1 MKRVIAIASLAAALL
16 AGTALAQSPPS
27 EPPAQ
32 DNRRE
37 APIPNRSI
45 KLTAEQGYTIK
56 ENVLP
61 GGAENA
67 NKGGGTTGSANGK
80 FEIGGKVP
88 VTSDLKDFPDI
99 VKQKVPAVKTYKYL
113 ISDNQVLIV
122 DTKDNTIAD
131 ILK

>member
-1 MKRVIAIASLAAALL
+1 MKRVITIVSLAAALL

-27 EPPAQ
+27 PSQTAPQ
-32 DNRRE
+32 E

-45 KLTAEQGYTIK
+45 KLTAEQGYIIK
-56 ENVLP
+56 ENVIP
-61 GGAENA
+61 GGADNA
-67 NKGGGTTGSANGK
+67 NKSGGTTGSANGK

-88 VTSDLKDFPDI
+88 ASAELKDFPDI
-99 VKQKVPAVKTYKYL
+99 VQQKVPAVKTYKYM
-113 ISDNQVLIV
+113 ISDNQVVIV

>member
-1 MKRVIAIASLAAALL
+1 MKRAITIVAVATALL
-16 AGTALAQSPPS
+16 AGSALAQSPT
-27 EPPAQ
+27 PPAGQ
-32 DNRRE
+32 NDKRE

-45 KLTAEQGYTIK
+45 KLTAEQGYIIK
-56 ENVLP
+56 ENVIP

-88 VTSDLKDFPDI
+88 ASAELKDFPEL
-99 VKQKVPAVKTYKYL
+99 VQQKVPAVKTYKYM
-113 ISDNQVLIV
+113 ISDNQVVIV

>member
-1 MKRVIAIASLAAALL
+1 MKRVITIVALATALL
-16 AGTALAQSPPS
+16 AGGAIAQSSPPS
-27 EPPAQ
+27 PAQ
-32 DNRRE
+32 ETPKETPKE

-45 KLTAEQGYTIK
+45 KLTAEQSYVIR

-61 GGAENA
+61 NGDAA
-67 NKGGGTTGSANGK
+67 TTGKGEDSK

-88 VTSDLKDFPDI
+88 ADAALKDFPEL
-99 VKQKVPAVKTYKYL
+99 VAQKVPAVKSYKYL
-113 ISDNQVLIV
+113 ISDNQVVIV

>member
-1 MKRVIAIASLAAALL
+1 MKRVLTIVAIAAGLL

-27 EPPAQ
+27 PSQTAPQ
-32 DNRRE
+32 E

-45 KLTAEQGYTIK
+45 KLTAEQGYIIK
-56 ENVLP
+56 ENVIP
-61 GGAENA
+61 GGSANA
-67 NKGGGTTGSANGK
+67 GKATGTTGSANGK

-88 VTSDLKDFPDI
+88 AGTELKDFPEL
-99 VKQKVPAVKTYKYL
+99 VQQKVPAVKTYKYL
-113 ISDNQVLIV
+113 IADNQVVIV